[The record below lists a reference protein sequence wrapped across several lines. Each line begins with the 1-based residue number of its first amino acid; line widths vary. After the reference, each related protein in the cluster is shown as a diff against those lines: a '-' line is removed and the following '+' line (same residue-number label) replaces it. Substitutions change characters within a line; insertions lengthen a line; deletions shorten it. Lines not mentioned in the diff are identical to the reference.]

1 MAKLLK
7 VLPAVFFSAV
17 AGTEPARGWLQGL
30 DKKDRII
37 IGEDIKTVEFG
48 WPIGMPTCR
57 SMAGHKDLWEVRS
70 KLTHGRIARVL
81 FFAYGGK
88 MILLHGFI
96 KKTRKIPDNDLDLAM
111 KRKKEHKKNGK
122 KTT

>member
-7 VLPAVFFSAV
+7 VLPAIFFRTLSGA
-17 AGTEPARGWLQGL
+17 EPVREWLLGL
-30 DKKDRII
+30 DKKDRMI
-37 IGEDIKTVEFG
+37 IGEDIKTVELG

-57 SMAGHKDLWEVRS
+57 SLTGRKDLWEVRS

-81 FFAYGGK
+81 FFAHGGK

-96 KKTRKIPDNDLDLAM
+96 KKTKKTPDNDLALAM
-111 KRKKEHKKNGK
+111 KRKKEHEKNGK
-122 KTT
+122 KST